1 MTETVFLSENNV
13 QVTNARFI
21 VSGQTY
27 AMNGITSV
35 KNARQNPS
43 RTLPIIVG
51 LIGLCI
57 IGSGDAL
64 FLGIVAMGIA
74 IAIFVMSKSK
84 HVVVLNTSGGQV
96 EALSSTDTDH
106 IVRIIAAL
114 NDAIIHRG

>member
-1 MTETVFLSENNV
+1 MAETVFLSENNV

-27 AMNGITSV
+27 AMTGITSV
-35 KNARQNPS
+35 KNAKQNPS
-43 RTLPIIVG
+43 RTLPIILG
-51 LIGLCI
+51 LIGL
-57 IGSGDAL
+57 GL
-64 FLGIVAMGIA
+64 LGAAPFAGILAIGIA
-74 IAIFVMSKSK
+74 VAIFVMSKSK
-84 HVVVLNTSGGQV
+84 HTVVLHTSGGQV